1 VDGNQHLVEA
11 AQAIGNWNLYGDLF
25 IMNNDQSEHRSDWFR
40 ANLTTFYRTKLF
52 VPGYSYSI
60 DRNQVAYVPTDS
72 IVSTANNYRQHKF
85 FLRTNDSL
93 RTKFEINYSIR
104 EDSAPHSGELKKN
117 DLARTANLLVS
128 SRIKSHSRVDLAFTY
143 RNLQNINPDLN
154 LAPLDRSENSIMSRV
169 DWYSNVLNKH
179 LRTEFTYAIGNSREL
194 KREFIFLEVNPGEG
208 THTWRDDNNDGV
220 QDLSEFYEAIN
231 YDERNF
237 AKIFLP
243 TDDYVLANN
252 NLFNFRVHAKMPRSW
267 SRVGG
272 VKQFLSK
279 FSNNTSWSIDKKT
292 TNDGLESRLS
302 PFDRDIL
309 DENLLSLRENFRTTF
324 FFNRAQSKYGI
335 DGGYFSRS
343 RKQLLTDGFESRVKN
358 QYSVNSRLNIARQY
372 NLKFG
377 TKGFFI
383 GNASDFLVTRNYRIQ
398 GYDLLP
404 GLSWQPSTNLRLT
417 WNYRYSSKIN
427 DFTEGAGENSQINEM
442 SFEARWNRAGKS
454 NLSSGF
460 RFLQIDFVGDQNTPV
475 GYELLEALRPGGN
488 YTWNIMF
495 QTKILNGLQLTMN
508 YDGRKSEDIPVVHF
522 GRMQV
527 TALF

>member
-1 VDGNQHLVEA
+1 MEADTQSARPWPQDGTARSRYRYIELDRDWSFDPALENTSAADHILNMSLGAKKDLSNYFKYTLSSRKRSTSVDGNQHLVEA
-11 AQAIGNWNLYGDLF
+11 AKAIGNWNLYGDLF
-25 IMNNDQSEHRSDWFR
+25 IMNNDQSEHQSDWFR

-93 RTKFEINYSIR
+93 RTKFEMNYSIR

-179 LRTEFTYAIGNSREL
+179 LRTELTYAIGNSREL

-243 TDDYVLANN
+243 
-252 NLFNFRVHAKMPRSW
+252 RCKR
-267 SRVGG
+267 
-272 VKQFLSK
+272 
-279 FSNNTSWSIDKKT
+279 
-292 TNDGLESRLS
+292 
-302 PFDRDIL
+302 
-309 DENLLSLRENFRTTF
+309 
-324 FFNRAQSKYGI
+324 RAAHHY
-335 DGGYFSRS
+335 
-343 RKQLLTDGFESRVKN
+343 
-358 QYSVNSRLNIARQY
+358 
-372 NLKFG
+372 
-377 TKGFFI
+377 
-383 GNASDFLVTRNYRIQ
+383 
-398 GYDLLP
+398 
-404 GLSWQPSTNLRLT
+404 
-417 WNYRYSSKIN
+417 
-427 DFTEGAGENSQINEM
+427 
-442 SFEARWNRAGKS
+442 
-454 NLSSGF
+454 
-460 RFLQIDFVGDQNTPV
+460 
-475 GYELLEALRPGGN
+475 
-488 YTWNIMF
+488 
-495 QTKILNGLQLTMN
+495 
-508 YDGRKSEDIPVVHF
+508 
-522 GRMQV
+522 
-527 TALF
+527 